1 MHEEEPYYQQDEK
14 QKQIQNAIEQSIALL
29 MSSQNG
35 RLFLLYLLDTTSVF
49 KALYQTGEN
58 LYFFEGR
65 RSVGTEILTLL
76 QKQDTKNL
84 AKLFMEK

>member
-1 MHEEEPYYQQDEK
+1 MQEEEPYYQQDEK

-49 KALYQTGEN
+49 KSLYQVGEN

>member
-1 MHEEEPYYQQDEK
+1 MQEEEPYYQQDEK

-49 KALYQTGEN
+49 KSLYQAGEN